1 MKPFKVD
8 NQGAI
13 IDRLH
18 DKLVAIRGDKIVN
31 KQPIKETK
39 QLIVVGNITL
49 TADARAIIAKHHIDV
64 VFLTKHNRFVGRLAR
79 NDAKFVP
86 LRHVQLRQLANTP
99 STLSIAQAIVVGKLN
114 NQRTLLRRQQEQLP
128 HKKAQQNV
136 HKAVAGIAKMIKGA
150 QQATNID
157 SLRGFEGK
165 AGAYYFGAWRVL
177 APKGFTFTGRA
188 YYPPPDPIN
197 SMLSFGYALLT
208 RDVTTAIQLVGLDP
222 YLGFF
227 HAVHDGRVS
236 LALDLMEE
244 FRVIIVDRMVL
255 TLLKQRQITPADF
268 NWTKNPKRPV
278 LLSDP
283 ARKIVLKSYQKQLNT
298 SITHPLAKEKMTYSE
313 ALKWQAQL
321 LARVITGQA
330 HAYHA
335 LTIK

>member
-1 MKPFKVD
+1 MKQFKVKH
-8 NQGAI
+8 QGAI

-18 DKLVAIRGDKIVN
+18 DELVAIRGDKIVDN
-31 KQPIKETK
+31 QAIKDTK

-49 TADARAIIAKHHIDV
+49 TAEARATIAKHHIDV

-79 NDAKFVP
+79 NDANFAP

-99 STLSIAQAIVVGKLN
+99 GTLAIAQAIVVGKLN
-114 NQRTLLRRQQEQLP
+114 NQRTLLRRQQEQLS
-128 HKKAQQNV
+128 HKKAQQTV
-136 HKAVAGIAKMIKGA
+136 HKAVAGIAKMMKGA
-150 QQATNID
+150 QQASNLD

-177 APKGFTFTGRA
+177 APKDFIFNGRA

-208 RDVTTAIQLVGLDP
+208 RDVTTAIQLAGLDP

-255 TLLKQRQITPADF
+255 TLLNRRQITPADF
-268 NWTKNPKRPV
+268 NYTNNPKRPV
-278 LLSDP
+278 LLSDT
-283 ARKIVLKSYQKQLNT
+283 ARKIVLKSYQKQFNT
-298 SITHPLAKEKMTYSE
+298 TITHPLAQKKMTYHD
-313 ALKWQAQL
+313 ALRWQAQL
-321 LARVITGQA
+321 LANVITGQA
-330 HAYHA
+330 NAYHA
-335 LTIK
+335 LTIR